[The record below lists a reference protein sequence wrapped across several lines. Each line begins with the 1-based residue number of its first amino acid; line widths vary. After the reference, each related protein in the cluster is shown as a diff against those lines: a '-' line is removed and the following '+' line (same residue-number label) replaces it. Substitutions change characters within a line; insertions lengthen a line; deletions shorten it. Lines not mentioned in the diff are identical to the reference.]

1 MRSNGACIVCRRNI
15 NRRTCGLPQ
24 VLQALFY
31 MLCLSSPVTKGYLCL
46 PWHGMGTLPLA
57 FQNNSRLIS
66 DYLKIRPE
74 ELSGLI
80 KLNSRLC
87 IPRRFILNAMSLH
100 QEAFNHIPVN
110 FYPKPRAM
118 RNLDCAV
125 FNFNSFTN
133 KCITEKIFREIVLYH
148 RLIREKC
155 KWCGRDV
162 GNKLQSGCNTDS
174 GSPHMGD
181 QLNHIRL
188 SFLR

>member
-1 MRSNGACIVCRRNI
+1 M
-15 NRRTCGLPQ
+15 
-24 VLQALFY
+24 
-31 MLCLSSPVTKGYLCL
+31 
-46 PWHGMGTLPLA
+46 
-57 FQNNSRLIS
+57 
-66 DYLKIRPE
+66 
-74 ELSGLI
+74 
-80 KLNSRLC
+80 
-87 IPRRFILNAMSLH
+87 NAMSLH

-188 SFLR
+188 RKGQDFLSFGEAAHNAQIGLQNIYRPSFEPFLIVVLGILLFAGSQICFGEVFQLRISGSVFR